1 MYQLEKTSQFL
12 ELTHFS
18 CCHWLSSCCSGQ
30 ITTKAKGLKSCKD
43 QSTPL
48 NAGTSFYV
56 VTHCE
61 ECGVTLNDD

>member
-1 MYQLEKTSQFL
+1 MYQPERPSQFL
-12 ELTHFS
+12 ELPHFS
-18 CCHWLSSCCSGQ
+18 CCHWLSSRCFGH
-30 ITTKAKGLKSCKD
+30 ITTKAKGLESCKD

-61 ECGVTLNDD
+61 ECGAALNDN